1 MDFRSIF
8 MTDRRTNF
16 FAWFGFLSQEVIPY
30 HLSTSPILSE
40 GTVLMEAQLKRN
52 SIDRIRNLDNSV
64 SSQVPPQAHGS
75 QPGNETSPVC
85 SSVKKRRKKR
95 RKSTH
100 KIDSLKREDIG
111 DTSEDEDMFPIEIS
125 SEEEKE
131 PLDNSRYHSGMEMY
145 NGNLMQG

>member
-1 MDFRSIF
+1 
-8 MTDRRTNF
+8 
-16 FAWFGFLSQEVIPY
+16 
-30 HLSTSPILSE
+30 
-40 GTVLMEAQLKRN
+40 MEAQLKRN
-52 SIDRIRNLDNSV
+52 SIDRIRNLDSSV

-75 QPGNETSPVC
+75 QPGTETSPAC

-131 PLDNSRYHSGMEMY
+131 QLDNSRYHSGMEIY
-145 NGNLMQG
+145 NRNLMQG